1 LGAIIGNCCIV
12 CDPHNSII
20 YYEVP
25 MMDAILNVLKNIAE
39 SYAVWV
45 LPPHFQDKESFT
57 DEELE
62 HLVYCFPYS
71 FWV

>member
-1 LGAIIGNCCIV
+1 
-12 CDPHNSII
+12 
-20 YYEVP
+20 